1 MRSGRRSRCRHLGT
15 IARAP
20 ICTVNFRN
28 IKPQISTSGA
38 KICIVDDDTPV
49 LRSLKELLA
58 SDDLDAETFDDPE
71 KFLDYAR
78 DHVIRLAVLDVWMPT
93 HSGIE
98 VQEQLHHLSPE
109 TKVIVMTGDG
119 EPGTRALGGG
129 RDWFFR
135 RVSFDVT
142 RNRNSR
148 NRTLDAKKDMCS

>member
-1 MRSGRRSRCRHLGT
+1 MRSGRRSRCWHLGT

-58 SDDLDAETFDDPE
+58 SDDLDAETFDDPK

-78 DHVIRLAVLDVWMPT
+78 DHVIRLAVLDVWMPIP
-93 HSGIE
+93 SGIE

-109 TKVIVMTGDG
+109 TKVIVMTGHG
-119 EPGTRALGGG
+119 EPGTRALALDGGA
-129 RDWFFR
+129 FAFLAKP
-135 RVSFDVT
+135 
-142 RNRNSR
+142 
-148 NRTLDAKKDMCS
+148 LDDEAFLAAVRGALVE

>member
-1 MRSGRRSRCRHLGT
+1 MRSGRISRCRHLGT

-20 ICTVNFRN
+20 ICAVKCGT
-28 IKPQISTSGA
+28 IKPQIGTSGA

-78 DHVIRLAVLDVWMPT
+78 DHVIRLAVLDLCMPT
-93 HSGIE
+93 HSGME

-109 TKVIVMTGDG
+109 TKVIIMTGHG
-119 EPGTRALGGG
+119 EPGTRALALDGGA
-129 RDWFFR
+129 FAFLAKP
-135 RVSFDVT
+135 
-142 RNRNSR
+142 
-148 NRTLDAKKDMCS
+148 LDDEAFLAAVRGALVE